1 MNSFLFY
8 FILVPVIVIALLALN
23 LFFAQSKPNEEK
35 LSTFE
40 CGFSPVEQARQKFS
54 VHFYL
59 VGILFLVFDL
69 EVLLLFPAAV
79 SMYSIAQ
86 SGFWILLFFLV
97 VLTIGFVYEY
107 ASGALNYANKEKD
120 SELPPTQVSIF
131 IKNPLD
137 KGIYYKHGVRNYSS
151 FSKNEFKD
159 FWLNIKPISEWY
171 NLDKNGYS
179 KAYINKY
186 NSQNGIY
193 IFRLIEEP
201 WKCYVGSAESFSK
214 RLISHKWAF
223 THFINSGNSSVPLF
237 YNGVKKYGWEA
248 FQIAILELV
257 PISELSNRENH
268 YLSFRPYYN
277 LKYSI
282 DGKVQH
288 SDEVRAQISL
298 SVLGENNP
306 FFGRVHS
313 EISKNNMVNTKFL
326 SKNELIGEPDY
337 LKALDSLKL
346 TSLSKTIY
354 QFSKDRELIN
364 TFPSLS
370 LTALYFKSDR
380 STIRKYLNKNT
391 LFGNQWYLTTNLNF
405 DSEQQI
411 NSINKSNLEW
421 SSLTPVY
428 QYQLD
433 KDNIKLINSF
443 LSISDAAFHLEVSI
457 FTIRRYIK
465 SQKIFKDQ
473 YLLSK
478 DDSLDNSSNNNTL
491 SSQS

>member
-23 LFFAQSKPNEEK
+23 LFFAASKPNEEK
-35 LSTFE
+35 LTTFE

-54 VHFYL
+54 IHFYL

-79 SMYSIAQ
+79 SMYSIGQ

-97 VLTIGFVYEY
+97 VLTVGFVYEY
-107 ASGALNYANKEKD
+107 ASGALNYTSKEKD
-120 SELPPTQVSIF
+120 SELPPAQITTV
-131 IKNPLD
+131 IKNNPLFKD
-137 KGIYYKHGVRNYSS
+137 TNYKYGVRNYSS
-151 FSKNEFKD
+151 SSKNEFKD
-159 FWLNIKPISEWY
+159 YWLSIKPISEWY

-179 KAYINKY
+179 KTYINKY

-193 IFRLIEEP
+193 IFRLIKEP
-201 WKCYVGSAESFSK
+201 WKCYIGSAESFSK

-223 THFINSGNSSVPLF
+223 NHFINSGNSSVPLF
-237 YNGVKKYGWEA
+237 YNGVKKYGWES
-248 FQIAILELV
+248 FQIAVLELV
-257 PISELSNRENH
+257 PIVELSNRENY
-268 YLSFRPYYN
+268 YLSSKPYYN

-288 SDEVRAQISL
+288 SDEVRAQISE

-306 FFGRVHS
+306 FFGRTHS
-313 EISKNNMVNTKFL
+313 EISKINMANSKFL
-326 SKNELIGEPDY
+326 SKNDPIGGPDY
-337 LKALDSLKL
+337 LNALDTLKL

-354 QFSKDRELIN
+354 QFSKDKELIN

-380 STIRKYLNKNT
+380 STIRKYLNKNS
-391 LFGNQWYLTTNLNF
+391 LFGNQWFLTTDLNF
-405 DSEQQI
+405 DS
-411 NSINKSNLEW
+411 KSNLEW
-421 SSLTPVY
+421 SSLTSVY
-428 QYQLD
+428 QYKLD
-433 KDNIKLINSF
+433 KDSIKLINSF
-443 LSISDAAFHLEVSI
+443 PSISDAAFHLEVSI

-465 SQKIFKDQ
+465 SQNTFKDQ

-478 DDSLDNSSNNNTL
+478 DDSLDNTNNN
-491 SSQS
+491 